1 MNILFVCTGNTC
13 RSPMAE
19 AILRSKLHQGD
30 VRSAGIF
37 AGKGEPLAKN
47 SDLVLQEIDL
57 QLDHKTNP
65 VDEEI
70 LVWADLVLTMTD
82 RHKQTLAL
90 QYPDYQDKYFT
101 LKEYVLLDETQWT
114 RLKSL
119 YSRLEEK
126 RSSLL
131 NEYQD
136 KMNDVELEQ
145 KLYQELESEI
155 REIEQLEKGLP
166 DLNISDP
173 FGGNISIYRDTR
185 DELEGHIERLA
196 EKLRD
201 EE

>member
-37 AGKGEPLAKN
+37 AGNGEPLAKN

-57 QLDHKTNP
+57 QLDHKTSP
-65 VDEEI
+65 VNEQI
-70 LVWADLVLTMTD
+70 LAWADLILTMTD

-90 QYPDYQDKYFT
+90 QYPDYQEKYFT
-101 LKEYVLLDETQWT
+101 LKEYVLLDEQRWT

-119 YSRLEEK
+119 YSRFEEK

-131 NEYQD
+131 SEYHE
-136 KMNDVELEQ
+136 KLNDIELEQ

-155 REIEQLEKGLP
+155 REIEQLEKSLP
-166 DLNISDP
+166 DINISDP
-173 FGGNISIYRDTR
+173 FGGNLTTYRNTR
-185 DELEGHIERLA
+185 DELEEHIDKLV

-201 EE
+201 EK